1 MPARRQTEFPVNSD
15 ESRSSATIRIPD
27 LRANVHHRE
36 PPTRRFAMITNQQV
50 RKLRQLDGQ
59 GIAKEVAALRVGMDA
74 KTARKY
80 RRLGK
85 LPSEVMIMDRDWRTR
100 PDAFAEFWPELE
112 AKLQVN
118 PGLEAKTLFA

>member
-1 MPARRQTEFPVNSD
+1 
-15 ESRSSATIRIPD
+15 
-27 LRANVHHRE
+27 
-36 PPTRRFAMITNQQV
+36 MITNQQV
-50 RKLRQLDGQ
+50 RKLRRLDGQ

-85 LPSEVMIMDRDWRTR
+85 LPSEVVSMDRSWRTR
-100 PDAFAEFWPELE
+100 PDPFAEVWLEVE

-118 PGLEAKTLFA
+118 GGLEAKTLIADLQRRLPSVRHLVLSDRHLAQTRPTRRTHVLAAHR